1 MNPILSVF
9 LKDFLIV
16 PDEVVDSLCRSGS
29 RNLFLLA
36 PIEPEISL
44 DLAAGELSDEVD
56 VTDAGLADE
65 IDEQAVGVELYLTRL
80 RGEG

>member
-16 PDEVVDSLCRSGS
+16 PDEVVDGLYAR
-29 RNLFLLA
+29 A
-36 PIEPEISL
+36 E
-44 DLAAGELSDEVD
+44 AGELSDEVD

-65 IDEQAVGVELYLTRL
+65 IDEQAAGVELYLARL

>member
-1 MNPILSVF
+1 M
-9 LKDFLIV
+9 
-16 PDEVVDSLCRSGS
+16 
-29 RNLFLLA
+29 FLLA

-56 VTDAGLADE
+56 VTDAGLVDE

>member
-1 MNPILSVF
+1 M
-9 LKDFLIV
+9 
-16 PDEVVDSLCRSGS
+16 
-29 RNLFLLA
+29 FLLA

-65 IDEQAVGVELYLTRL
+65 IDEQAVGVELYLARL
-80 RGEG
+80 RGEGGHRQEGRLLLS

>member
-1 MNPILSVF
+1 M
-9 LKDFLIV
+9 
-16 PDEVVDSLCRSGS
+16 
-29 RNLFLLA
+29 FLLA

-80 RGEG
+80 WGEGGHRLEGCLLLS

>member
-1 MNPILSVF
+1 MRNALR
-9 LKDFLIV
+9 D
-16 PDEVVDSLCRSGS
+16 RSERSIPQRG
-29 RNLFLLA
+29 
-36 PIEPEISL
+36 L

-80 RGEG
+80 RGEGGHRLEGRLLLS

>member
-1 MNPILSVF
+1 M
-9 LKDFLIV
+9 
-16 PDEVVDSLCRSGS
+16 
-29 RNLFLLA
+29 FLLA

-80 RGEG
+80 RGEGEHRLEGCLLLS

>member
-1 MNPILSVF
+1 M
-9 LKDFLIV
+9 
-16 PDEVVDSLCRSGS
+16 
-29 RNLFLLA
+29 FLLA

-65 IDEQAVGVELYLTRL
+65 IDEQAVGVELYLARL
-80 RGEG
+80 RDEGGHRLEGRLLLS

>member
-1 MNPILSVF
+1 M
-9 LKDFLIV
+9 
-16 PDEVVDSLCRSGS
+16 
-29 RNLFLLA
+29 
-36 PIEPEISL
+36 SL

-56 VTDAGLADE
+56 VTDAGLVDE